1 MIYILLFILLIIA
14 LCTFLSI
21 KYANPYKLLFIFG
34 KKGAGKST
42 LMVKHMIK
50 DQKRGWNIYTD
61 MESIKLEGARVIK
74 VKDLKDHIPPPGSA
88 VYLEEVGLTFDNRK
102 FKDFDD
108 GYNRLM
114 KFLRKHRLK
123 MYMNSQA
130 FDVDVKIRNLTDGM
144 VLCTSFLNCISIVR
158 PIRRSVTLTAP
169 TGDSESRIADK
180 LQFDRI
186 WNWKLI
192 WMPKYFKYF
201 DSFDVDPLPLIDY
214 REVLPLGCTPSDDAA
229 PTTDP
234 AADFPTFS
242 LTADYPEIEYTLSS
256 APAADTA
263 PGNAQPLTDEPA
275 AEDAR

>member
-1 MIYILLFILLIIA
+1 MKYILLVILLVIA
-14 LCTFLSI
+14 LCVFLSI
-21 KYANPYKLLFIFG
+21 KYSNPYKLLFIFG

-50 DQKRGWNIYTD
+50 DQKRGWTIYTD
-61 MESIKLEGARVIK
+61 MESIRLEGARVIK
-74 VKDLKDHIPPPGSA
+74 VADLKDHIPPPHSA

-114 KFLRKHRLK
+114 KFLRKHKLK

-144 VLCTSFLNCISIVR
+144 VLCTAFLNCISVVR

-186 WNWKLI
+186 WNWQLV
-192 WMPKYFKYF
+192 WMPRYFKYF

-214 REVLPLGCTPSDDAA
+214 REVFPLGYSGDSTGS
-229 PTTDP
+229 P
-234 AADFPTFS
+234 ALDEFFAKYSAFEEFETAVADEF
-242 LTADYPEIEYTLSS
+242 PEIDYTHS
-256 APAADTA
+256 
-263 PGNAQPLTDEPA
+263 NANELPDDVSQQDE
-275 AEDAR
+275 E